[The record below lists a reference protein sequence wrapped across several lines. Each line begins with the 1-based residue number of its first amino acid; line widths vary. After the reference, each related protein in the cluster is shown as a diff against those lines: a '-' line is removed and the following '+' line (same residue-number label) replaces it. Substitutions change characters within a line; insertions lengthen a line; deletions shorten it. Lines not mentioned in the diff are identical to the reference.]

1 MASNVYR
8 TANGQQLD
16 MRALVLKNEN
26 VRAVGNM
33 KVNARG
39 DAVDDN
45 NQVIIS
51 KPAQVHKQ
59 YSQELQLRKGH
70 EG

>member
-1 MASNVYR
+1 MAGNVYR
-8 TANGQQLD
+8 TANGKMLD

-39 DAVDDN
+39 DLLNDGN
-45 NQVIIS
+45 KVIRS
-51 KPAQVHKQ
+51 KQSQLTKQ
-59 YSQELQLRKGH
+59 YAGQVQMRTGK